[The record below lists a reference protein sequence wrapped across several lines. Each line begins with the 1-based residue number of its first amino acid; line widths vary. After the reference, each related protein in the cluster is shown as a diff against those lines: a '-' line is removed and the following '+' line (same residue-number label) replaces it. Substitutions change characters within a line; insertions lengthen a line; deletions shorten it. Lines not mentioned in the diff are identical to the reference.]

1 MMKPPARS
9 GQNPQIDPKAT
20 QTTLQGLAKA
30 AGEMGKAEAEGQ
42 SSVYVQGLKN
52 IGEAIKGAESPA
64 ERREYVQATERMT
77 AASADASE
85 KRTWLNH
92 LNIRN
97 LTVASIVTGS
107 VVGAAWLY
115 KRLR

>member
-1 MMKPPARS
+1 MINLPAKS

-20 QTTLQGLAKA
+20 QATLQGLGKA
-30 AGEMGKAEAEGQ
+30 ACEMGKAEAEGQ

-52 IGEAIKGAESPA
+52 IGEAIKGAESPD
-64 ERREYVQATERMT
+64 ERREYVQATERIT

-97 LTVASIVTGS
+97 LSVASIVTGS
-107 VVGAAWLY
+107 VVGVAWLA